1 MDEGELSED
10 LDRGGSYSPYL
21 SPHEVEQSV
30 KNQELPPE
38 NPQKQAGGI
47 SHLSQAQ
54 TAHFSAPKSLSQAR
68 KQAQDSILRLWPLN
82 VRYQD
87 YLNEGVD
94 PSVLQDLFRDLG
106 LDFMAPSSKSM
117 QMSEATPDSDVQ
129 HPTSVSNLG
138 SENKPKETTLSA
150 TEPTQASDP
159 NEERKD
165 RIARLLAAKS
175 TKPTAIPPEAAA
187 KAPSPLP
194 TPTSVSTKSLSEKS
208 KLLQRKMEALERAR
222 WAQRS
227 GQERSQSR
235 GAVGDTQNG
244 SPAVH
249 SETAVVPLPGQAQAP
264 PQNDRTQSSPPIPG
278 LFLSPAQQPS
288 STSQQKR
295 PVAVDFNDASE
306 APLKRPFGQS
316 RQTQPFLIHVSD
328 DEDDEAMDLDSP
340 ELRPVST
347 NRPGSPFKIP
357 SYRDLHTAP
366 ANHMERQLSTPMPTP
381 PTAYSGRGD
390 LETMNK
396 EIEAMKRKIA
406 EAEAKKKAKLSTPAS
421 PAVGPADRAQSVGSA
436 GSGTPLTSTEDP
448 VTQGGSPQ
456 LTVELKLQRLPKV
469 SETRRSG
476 QADGGRSRSRA
487 ASERLP
493 IIEARRREKLMKLQ
507 ELQSQVQ
514 MMEKE
519 IEDSLLEEKMLKEE
533 AVAGSNSDEDEDMES
548 SSSRSAAARNPPA
561 VLPQLTSTSLHE
573 DQKQPSACSTD
584 KTPAHNELESAAAP
598 DGDVALPTTAVGE
611 PMVVRPDEHFE
622 NVDVAEQETAP
633 PVEPVYTPALEG
645 QHAAVTG
652 NVAPGK
658 TPDEGEDDESDGY
671 EPPEAESSTSNE
683 ESEGPSFNA
692 SPSGEIPSAEGSDV
706 EVQGVQDS
714 PPAGG
719 PNAPNSKSGFVSYE
733 SPLKYFRAYR
743 FHPRFSDAVPG
754 GLRSLT
760 YSNKIDVKKELCP
773 DQLAGTICPRGQQCE
788 FQHFEAMQAPDDQI
802 LLQLGAYGNY
812 EGEHKQEYING
823 LRQLLTNF
831 RNRKIKDFKTISQGI
846 IDYRAQFR
854 KDPSKILPL
863 GNVSI

>member
-1 MDEGELSED
+1 
-10 LDRGGSYSPYL
+10 
-21 SPHEVEQSV
+21 
-30 KNQELPPE
+30 
-38 NPQKQAGGI
+38 
-47 SHLSQAQ
+47 
-54 TAHFSAPKSLSQAR
+54 
-68 KQAQDSILRLWPLN
+68 
-82 VRYQD
+82 
-87 YLNEGVD
+87 
-94 PSVLQDLFRDLG
+94 
-106 LDFMAPSSKSM
+106 MAPSSKST

-129 HPTSVSNLG
+129 HPTSVSKLG
-138 SENKPKETTLSA
+138 SENKPKETTVSATVSA
-150 TEPTQASDP
+150 TEPTRASDP

-165 RIARLLAAKS
+165 RIARLLAAKG
-175 TKPTAIPPEAAA
+175 TKPTAVPPEAAA

-222 WAQRS
+222 EARAQRS

-235 GAVGDTQNG
+235 GAVGDTQHG

-249 SETAVVPLPGQAQAP
+249 SETSVVPLPGQAQGP

-295 PVAVDFNDASE
+295 PVAADFNDASE

-366 ANHMERQLSTPMPTP
+366 ANNFERQLSTPMPTP

-436 GSGTPLTSTEDP
+436 GSSTPLTSTEDP
-448 VTQGGSPQ
+448 VTQGSSPQ
-456 LTVELKLQRLPKV
+456 PTVELKLQRLPKV

-519 IEDSLLEEKMLKEE
+519 IEDSLLEEKRLKEE

-548 SSSRSAAARNPPA
+548 SSSRSAAGELLGQALVGFLQDLYTNGH
-561 VLPQLTSTSLHE
+561 VCSSE
-573 DQKQPSACSTD
+573 FPSSATATD
-584 KTPAHNELESAAAP
+584 
-598 DGDVALPTTAVGE
+598 
-611 PMVVRPDEHFE
+611 
-622 NVDVAEQETAP
+622 
-633 PVEPVYTPALEG
+633 
-645 QHAAVTG
+645 
-652 NVAPGK
+652 
-658 TPDEGEDDESDGY
+658 
-671 EPPEAESSTSNE
+671 
-683 ESEGPSFNA
+683 
-692 SPSGEIPSAEGSDV
+692 
-706 EVQGVQDS
+706 
-714 PPAGG
+714 
-719 PNAPNSKSGFVSYE
+719 
-733 SPLKYFRAYR
+733 
-743 FHPRFSDAVPG
+743 
-754 GLRSLT
+754 
-760 YSNKIDVKKELCP
+760 
-773 DQLAGTICPRGQQCE
+773 
-788 FQHFEAMQAPDDQI
+788 
-802 LLQLGAYGNY
+802 
-812 EGEHKQEYING
+812 
-823 LRQLLTNF
+823 
-831 RNRKIKDFKTISQGI
+831 
-846 IDYRAQFR
+846 
-854 KDPSKILPL
+854 
-863 GNVSI
+863 